1 MDYVA
6 LRQLAARHAWA
17 LDSGADNG
25 YAFADLF
32 TVDGEFV
39 HPDAKGREQLAT
51 LARGGRRGPM
61 FVSHFAM
68 NHVIE
73 PSPAGAV
80 GTQYVIEIDIDD
92 NGQPAARRGGN
103 ATRPARGGAGARGAP
118 ADQWALV
125 GRRGGAPTSIGGRY
139 EDVYVRTS
147 AGWRFKR
154 REFVPARSGARAD
167 ATRKAASSATIPP
180 RALKAPEPDNQNRS
194 ALSALDYL
202 EIEQLVSRY
211 GHALDSG
218 FGQGDNGAAY
228 AGLFAPDGIFY
239 SRGRPYQ
246 GEQLYQLARD
256 QPHGPDY
263 VRHFL
268 TNHVIEPSPDGATG
282 KEYLVVLDIGQN
294 GQPGSVYLGGHYE
307 DVYVKTPDG
316 WRFKTRRSF
325 GSVSGPQQPRSKV
338 NRCVNPY

>member
-1 MDYVA
+1 VRTSTLAAAAALSVSLITPVSSKDDPSPLTTMDYVA

-25 YAFADLF
+25 YAFA
-32 TVDGEFV
+32 E
-39 HPDAKGREQLAT
+39 
-51 LARGGRRGPM
+51 
-61 FVSHFAM
+61 
-68 NHVIE
+68 
-73 PSPAGAV
+73 
-80 GTQYVIEIDIDD
+80 
-92 NGQPAARRGGN
+92 
-103 ATRPARGGAGARGAP
+103 AP
-118 ADQWALV
+118 VDQWALV

-139 EDVYVRTS
+139 EDAYVRTS
-147 AGWRFKR
+147 AGWRFKD

-167 ATRKAASSATIPP
+167 ATCKAAYSATIPP
-180 RALKAPEPDNQNRS
+180 RAFEAPKPDNQNRS
-194 ALSALDYL
+194 ALSALDDL
-202 EIEQLVSRY
+202 EIEQLVSSY

-218 FGQGDNGAAY
+218 FCQGDNGAAY
-228 AGLFAPDGIFY
+228 AGLFAPDGISY
-239 SRGRPYQ
+239 TRDRPCQ

-263 VRHFL
+263 LRHFL
-268 TNHVIEPSPDGATG
+268 TNHVIEPSPDRATG

-325 GSVSGPQQPRSKV
+325 GSVSGPL
-338 NRCVNPY
+338 

>member
-6 LRQLAARHAWA
+6 LRQLVARHAWA

-32 TVDGEFV
+32 TPDGEFV
-39 HPDAKGREQLAT
+39 HPDAKGREQLAA

-73 PSPAGAV
+73 PSPEGAV
-80 GTQYVIEIDIDD
+80 GTQYVIEIDIED
-92 NGQPAARRGGN
+92 NGQQAAGRGGNAAAPARRGG
-103 ATRPARGGAGARGAP
+103 GQGGAP

-139 EDVYVRTS
+139 EDVYVRTA

-154 REFVPARSGARAD
+154 REFVPAKSGRHAD
-167 ATRKAASSATIPP
+167 LTRKAAFSATARP
-180 RALKAPEPDNQNRS
+180 RALKAPEAQGPGGS
-194 ALSALDYL
+194 TLTALDYL
-202 EIEQLVSRY
+202 EIERLVSSY

-228 AGLFAPDGIFY
+228 ADLFAPDGIFY

-246 GEQLYQLARD
+246 GEQLRQLARD
-256 QPHGPDY
+256 QPHGSDY

-268 TNHVIEPSPDGATG
+268 TNHVIEPSPEGATG

-294 GQPGSVYLGGHYE
+294 GKPGTVYLGGHYE
-307 DVYVKTPDG
+307 DVYVKTPGG

-325 GSVSGPQQPRSKV
+325 GSVAGLQ
-338 NRCVNPY
+338 